1 MQPPKDS
8 MNRGHYEEDG
18 KPIMTD
24 NELVFANDLN
34 RFFCFDFANNPEKC
48 ADLKKT
54 ITPMSADR
62 IVITVDKARCIFQGT
77 NS

>member
-1 MQPPKDS
+1 
-8 MNRGHYEEDG
+8 
-18 KPIMTD
+18 MTD

-48 ADLKKT
+48 ADLNKT
-54 ITPMSADR
+54 IMPMSADR